1 MHRAKLAILVFSLF
15 LSILIPSQAQSIPSS
30 PRSRDAVNRMT
41 PILENEFRARELT
54 LGSTVFIRIFKQNHE
69 LEMWVQKEGRF
80 VLFKTY
86 RICNYSGGLGTKTR
100 QGDGKSPEGFYFVTP
115 QQLNPKS
122 TFHLSFNI
130 GYPNRY
136 DRAHGYTGG
145 AIMVHGNCVSIGCYA
160 MTDRRIDEIWTI
172 IVKAFENGQS
182 FFRIHIFP
190 FRLTENTLQIH
201 RNSPWYTFWL
211 NLKEG
216 YDYFEEH
223 GYPPNVTTQNG
234 IYIFEQP

>member
-1 MHRAKLAILVFSLF
+1 MNSVRFIIFLLALAGIIS
-15 LSILIPSQAQSIPSS
+15 SYSAAQSIPGS
-30 PRSRDAVNRMT
+30 PRSREVVTRIT
-41 PILENEFRARELT
+41 PVLENEFPAKDLT
-54 LGSTVFIRIFKQNHE
+54 LGNPVFIRIFKESKE
-69 LEMWVQKEGRF
+69 LEMWIQQGDQFE
-80 VLFKTY
+80 LFRTY
-86 RICNYSGGLGTKTR
+86 RICYYSGGLGTKTR

-115 QQLNPKS
+115 QQLNPNS

-160 MTDRRIDEIWTI
+160 MTDRRIEEIWTI
-172 IVKAFENGQS
+172 IVKAFENGQR

-190 FRLTENTLQIH
+190 FRLTENELSGYS
-201 RNSPWYTFWL
+201 NSRWYTFWM

-216 YDYFEEH
+216 YDFFEEK
-223 GYPPNVTTQNG
+223 GYPPNVTVRNG
-234 IYIFEQP
+234 KYIFE